1 MRTAYFAEPNTWTC
15 ATPLTV
21 DRRCARNVSAYSSS
35 ADNWRVPE
43 VKARYRIG
51 ESAGFDLLYDG
62 GCMPGGSCRR
72 VLEIAACTSWAA
84 ASMLRDRVNCN
95 VMFVPP
101 SVLDDV
107 IASIPAIVEN
117 CFSSGVATAAA
128 IVWGLAPGSP
138 AETVIVGKSTLGR
151 SLTGSSRYAISPN
164 MRIPN
169 MTSVV
174 ATGRRINSPEM
185 FTSGSPRPSRPPHPR
200 SPSLD
205 RRGCRLWRSALDAT
219 DRRSPRGCQPV

>member
-35 ADNWRVPE
+35 ADSWRVLD
-43 VKARYRIG
+43 VRARYRIG

-62 GCMPGGSCRR
+62 GCIPGGSCRS

-84 ASMLRDRVNCN
+84 ASILRDSENCS
-95 VMFVPP
+95 VMLVPP
-101 SVLDDV
+101 NVLDDV

-128 IVWGLAPGSP
+128 IVCGLAPGNP

-151 SLTGSSRYAISPN
+151 SLTGSSRYDISPN
-164 MRIPN
+164 MRIPSITN
-169 MTSVV
+169 VV
-174 ATGRRINSPEM
+174 ATGRRMNSPEIL
-185 FTSGSPRPSRPPHPR
+185 TARPHHPR
-200 SPSLD
+200 SRSSVRRECRPSH
-205 RRGCRLWRSALDAT
+205 SASGAT
-219 DRRSPRGCQPV
+219 VRP

>member
-51 ESAGFDLLYDG
+51 ESAGLDLLYDG
-62 GCMPGGSCRR
+62 GCIPGGSCRS

-84 ASMLRDRVNCN
+84 ASILRDSANCK
-95 VMFVPP
+95 VMLVPP

-128 IVWGLAPGSP
+128 IVCGLAPGNP
-138 AETVIVGKSTLGR
+138 AETLIVGKSTLGR
-151 SLTGSSRYAISPN
+151 SLTGSSRYDISPN
-164 MRIPN
+164 IRIPSI
-169 MTSVV
+169 TSVV
-174 ATGRRINSPEM
+174 ATGRRMNSAEIL
-185 FTSGSPRPSRPPHPR
+185 TARPRHPR
-200 SPSLD
+200 SRSSVRPD
-205 RRGCRLWRSALDAT
+205 YRLWSWASGAAVRPSPPGRPWER
-219 DRRSPRGCQPV
+219 RRSR

>member
-128 IVWGLAPGSP
+128 IVWGLAPGNP
-138 AETVIVGKSTLGR
+138 ADTEIVGKSTFGR
-151 SLTGSSRYAISPN
+151 SLTGRRRYAISPN

-169 MTSVV
+169 ITSVV
-174 ATGRRINSPEM
+174 ATGRRINSPEKLI
-185 FTSGSPRPSRPPHPR
+185 SGSPHHPR
-200 SPSLD
+200 SLWSD
-205 RRGCRLWRSALDAT
+205 RRGCRPWRSA
-219 DRRSPRGCQPV
+219 